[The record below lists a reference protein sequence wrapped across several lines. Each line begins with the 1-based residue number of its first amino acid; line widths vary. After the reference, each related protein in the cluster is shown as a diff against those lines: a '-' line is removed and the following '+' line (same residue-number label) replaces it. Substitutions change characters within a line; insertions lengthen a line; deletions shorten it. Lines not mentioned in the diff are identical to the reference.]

1 MGLNPLSKPVA
12 KWADPSRNPLALYG
26 LKKKKKKKKKKNG
39 GGQINEK
46 IKKHN
51 QLICSKTPDP
61 IKWADH
67 IGPAQYSDPFE
78 FCENKEK

>member
-1 MGLNPLSKPVA
+1 MKKKIPKKGGPLSDKYR
-12 KWADPSRNPLALYG
+12 DPTRLTY
-26 LKKKKKKKKKKNG
+26 KK
-39 GGQINEK
+39 
-46 IKKHN
+46 
-51 QLICSKTPDP
+51 PDP